1 MKLPTSRL
9 AASLAA
15 ASAFAALSVLV
26 AAPLAAR
33 AETPKDMFVMATL
46 LDEFTTLD
54 PGEIYE
60 LVPEEYV
67 ANTYDRLVR
76 VDLRDPSKFNG
87 DVAQSWTVSP
97 DGLTFTFKLRAGLK
111 FHSGNPLTADDI
123 AWSIQRAVLLDKGPA
138 AVLTGIGLTKANVLA
153 NVKKLDDQTVSVTT
167 DQKYAPTFV
176 LNVLGSWPASVL
188 DKKLLLSHQQGNDF
202 GNGWLKTN
210 EAGSGAYRLVK
221 WTAGD
226 SVVLQRFDGY
236 RLPLAMKRIVLRHVP
251 EAASQRL
258 LLENGDVDAARDL
271 SPDDLAAV
279 VKSGKAKVT
288 PSPQAT
294 LLYLGLNT
302 KNPTLAKPEVQEAL
316 KWLVDYSG
324 IQAHVVKTTYKV
336 HQTFLPDGFLGT
348 LAANPYRLD
357 VAKAKALLAKAG
369 VPKGFTVTMDVRN
382 DYPYTEIAQA
392 VQANFAQAGV
402 NVQLIP
408 GDNKQTLAKYR
419 ARQHDIYIGEWS
431 ADYIDPHSNAQGF
444 AWNPDNSDKSS
455 YKMLAWRNSWDIPQL
470 TKDTDAALAE
480 PSAAKRAQRYQ
491 AMQKAM
497 LALSPFVI
505 MFEKVAQVA
514 TRPGVS
520 GLEVGP
526 INDLVSYRN
535 LKKQ

>member
-1 MKLPTSRL
+1 MKPLTSRL
-9 AASLAA
+9 VAALAA
-15 ASAFAALSVLV
+15 ASV
-26 AAPLAAR
+26 LAAVPLSAAH
-33 AETPKDMFVMATL
+33 AETPKDLFVMATL

-87 DVAQSWTVSP
+87 DVAQSWTVST
-97 DGLTFTFKLRAGLK
+97 DGLTYTFKLRPGLK
-111 FHSGNPLTADDI
+111 FHSGNPLTADDV

-138 AVLTGIGLTKANVLA
+138 AVLTGIGLTKANVAA
-153 NVKKLDDQTVSVTT
+153 NVRKLDDLTVAVTT
-167 DQKYAPTFV
+167 DRKYAPTFV

-188 DKKLLLSHQQGNDF
+188 DKKLLLSHQQGADF
-202 GNGWLKTN
+202 GNAWLKTN
-210 EAGSGAYRLVK
+210 EAGSGAYKLVK
-221 WTAGD
+221 WAAGD
-226 SVVLQRFDGY
+226 SIVLQRFDGY

-271 SPDDLAAV
+271 SPDDLASV
-279 VKSGKAKVT
+279 VKSGKAKVSA
-288 PSPQAT
+288 SPQAT

-302 KNPTLAKPEVQEAL
+302 KNPTLAKPDVQEAL
-316 KWLVDYSG
+316 KWLVDYAG
-324 IQAHVVKTTYKV
+324 IQGNVVKTTYKV
-336 HQTFLPDGFLGT
+336 HQTFLPEGFLGT
-348 LAANPYRLD
+348 LNTNPYKLD

-369 VPKGFTVTMDVRN
+369 VPNGFSVTMDVRN

-392 VQANFAQAGV
+392 VQANFAQAGIK
-402 NVQLIP
+402 VQLIP

-470 TKDTDAALAE
+470 TKETDTALAE
-480 PSAAKRAQRYQ
+480 PAAAKRAQLYQ
-491 AMQKAM
+491 TMQKEM
-497 LALSPFVI
+497 LARSPFVI

>member
-1 MKLPTSRL
+1 MKPLTSRL
-9 AASLAA
+9 VAALAA
-15 ASAFAALSVLV
+15 ASV
-26 AAPLAAR
+26 LAAVPLSAAH

-87 DVAQSWTVSP
+87 DVAQSWTVST
-97 DGLTFTFKLRAGLK
+97 DGLTYTFKLRAGLK
-111 FHSGNPLTADDI
+111 FHSGNPLTADDV

-138 AVLTGIGLTKANVLA
+138 AVLTGIGFTKANVVA
-153 NVKKLDDQTVSVTT
+153 NVKKLDDQTISVTT
-167 DQKYAPTFV
+167 DRKYAPTFV

-188 DKKLLLSHQQGNDF
+188 DRKLLLSHQQGNDF
-202 GNGWLKTN
+202 GNAWLKTN
-210 EAGSGAYRLVK
+210 EAGSGAYKLVK

-226 SVVLQRFDGY
+226 SLVLQRFDGY

-271 SPDDLAAV
+271 SPDDLASV
-279 VKSGKAKVT
+279 VKSGKAKVSA
-288 PSPQAT
+288 SPQAT

-302 KNPTLAKPEVQEAL
+302 KNPTLAKPDVQEAL
-316 KWLVDYSG
+316 KWLVDYAG
-324 IQAHVVKTTYKV
+324 IQGNVVKTTYKV
-336 HQTFLPDGFLGT
+336 HQTFLPEGFLGT
-348 LAANPYRLD
+348 LNANPYKLD

-369 VPKGFTVTMDVRN
+369 APGGFTVTMDVRN

-392 VQANFAQAGV
+392 VQANFAQAGIK
-402 NVQLIP
+402 VQLIP

-470 TKDTDAALAE
+470 TKETDAALAE
-480 PSAAKRAQRYQ
+480 PTAAKRAQLYQ
-491 AMQKAM
+491 AMQKEV
-497 LALSPFVI
+497 LARSPFVI

-514 TRPGVS
+514 TRPGVN

>member
-1 MKLPTSRL
+1 MKPLTSRL
-9 AASLAA
+9 VAALAA
-15 ASAFAALSVLV
+15 ASFVA

-97 DGLTFTFKLRAGLK
+97 DGLTYTFRLRDGLK
-111 FHSGNPLTADDI
+111 FHSGNPLTADDV

-188 DKKLLLSHQQGNDF
+188 DRKLLLSHQQANDF

-226 SVVLQRFDGY
+226 SIVLQRFEGY

-279 VKSGKAKVT
+279 VKSGRAKVT

-302 KNPTLAKPEVQEAL
+302 KNPTLAKPDVQEAL
-316 KWLVDYSG
+316 KCLVDYAG
-324 IQAHVVKTTYKV
+324 IQGHVVKTTYKV

-348 LAANPYRLD
+348 LDANPYKLD

-369 VPKGFTVTMDVRN
+369 VPNGFSLTMDVRN

-392 VQANFAQAGV
+392 VQANFAQAGIK
-402 NVQLIP
+402 VQLIP

-455 YKMLAWRNSWDIPQL
+455 YKMLAWRNGWDIPQL

-497 LALSPFVI
+497 LARAPFVI

-535 LKKQ
+535 LNKQ